1 MQELLTGKQKRYLRS
16 LANRMDP
23 ILQVGK
29 SGISE
34 NLVCQ
39 LDDALT
45 ARELVK
51 IRVLPQAPLSAGE
64 TAALLSERTGAELVQ
79 LIGRNAVLY
88 RQGEEPEIKLP

>member
-1 MQELLTGKQKRYLRS
+1 VQELLTGKQKRYLRS
-16 LANRMDP
+16 PANRLDP

-34 NLVCQ
+34 NLVSQ
-39 LDDALT
+39 LDDALN

-51 IRVLPQAPLSAGE
+51 IRVLPQAPLSVGE

-79 LIGRNAVLY
+79 VIGRNAVFY
-88 RQGEEPEIKLP
+88 RQGKEPEITLP

>member
-16 LANRMDP
+16 LANRLEP

-29 SGISE
+29 SGVSE

-51 IRVLPQAPLSAGE
+51 IRVLPNAPLTVDE
-64 TAALLSERTGAELVQ
+64 TAAVLSERTGAELVQ
-79 LIGRNAVLY
+79 VIGRNAVLY
-88 RQGEEPEIKLP
+88 RQGEEPEITLP

>member
-1 MQELLTGKQKRYLRS
+1 MLTGKQKRYLRS

-79 LIGRNAVLY
+79 VIGRNAVFY
-88 RQGEEPEIKLP
+88 RQGEEPEITLP

>member
-39 LDDALT
+39 LDDAL
-45 ARELVK
+45 
-51 IRVLPQAPLSAGE
+51 PQGTGENTCVAPGSF
-64 TAALLSERTGAELVQ
+64 
-79 LIGRNAVLY
+79 
-88 RQGEEPEIKLP
+88 KCW